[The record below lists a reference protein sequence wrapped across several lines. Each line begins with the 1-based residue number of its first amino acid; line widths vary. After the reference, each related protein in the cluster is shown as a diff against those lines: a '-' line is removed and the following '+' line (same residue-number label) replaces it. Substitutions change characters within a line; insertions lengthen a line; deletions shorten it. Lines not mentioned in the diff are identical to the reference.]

1 MNEAIELTRTPG
13 PAQVT
18 GSSFDRELRGALWS
32 RSRMAMVLGLAI
44 ATLMYLL
51 GRFVFT
57 TPALVKSELS
67 RLHPD
72 VWIAYPLLFAAGTAL
87 LWRDR
92 WSARAV
98 QAIDLA
104 VLGLLTLLDAFL
116 AAAMFP
122 QENRF
127 FTAALI
133 LFIAA
138 AILPWRLG
146 FQVALG
152 VLVVAAYPAL
162 VLLMRATVPE
172 LSAWWTAAGP
182 GALREVLVDQTIGV
196 AVLAAVSVLVTRTLY
211 SMRREL
217 HAATRIGNYL
227 IEKELGSGGMG
238 RVYRARHALIRRPTA
253 VKVMRPETTGSSEA
267 LARFEREVRLSATL
281 THPNTITI
289 YDFGRADP
297 VTFYYAME
305 YLDGLDLKRLVER
318 FGPLPPE
325 RAVYVLRQACESLA
339 EAHGRGI
346 VHRDVKP
353 SNIFLTERGG
363 LYDFVK
369 VLDFGLARDVR
380 ESPDA
385 RLTAAGQVFGTP
397 SFIAPE
403 ALTEEHGVDERSDI
417 YCLGAVMFWTLT
429 GRPPFA
435 GRTAIEAMAD
445 QLRSQ
450 PIAPS
455 TASELAIPPDLDA
468 IVLRCLAKSPGER
481 FPDMASLIAALDA
494 VGLERPWSR
503 GRAREWWELH
513 GPGLATFHGAEI
525 APENPA

>member
-1 MNEAIELTRTPG
+1 VNEAFELTRAPRQ
-13 PAQVT
+13 AQTT
-18 GSSFDRELRGALWS
+18 GGSFERELRGALWS
-32 RSRMAMVLGLAI
+32 RSRLAMILGLAI
-44 ATLMYLL
+44 ATVMYLL

-57 TPALVKSELS
+57 MPAIVESDLA

-72 VWIAYPLLFAAGTAL
+72 VWIASPLLFAAGTAL
-87 LWRDR
+87 LWSDR
-92 WSARAV
+92 WSARGV
-98 QAIDLA
+98 QGIDLA
-104 VLGLLTLLDAFL
+104 VLAMLTLLDAFVS
-116 AAAMFP
+116 AAMFP

-138 AILPWRLG
+138 AMLPWRLG

-152 VLVVAAYPAL
+152 VLVVVAYPAL
-162 VLLMRATVPE
+162 VLLLRAAVPE
-172 LSAWWTAAGP
+172 VAAWWEAAGP
-182 GALREVLVDQTIGV
+182 SALRETLVDQTIGV

-253 VKVMRPETTGSSEA
+253 VKVMRPETTGSSDA
-267 LARFEREVRLSATL
+267 LARFEREVQLSATL

-318 FGPLPPE
+318 FGPLSPE
-325 RAVYVLRQACESLA
+325 RAVYVLRQACASLA

-403 ALTEEHGVDERSDI
+403 ALTEEHGVDERSDV
-417 YCLGAVMFWTLT
+417 YCLGAVAFWTLT
-429 GRPPFA
+429 GRPPFS

-450 PIAPS
+450 PIPPS
-455 TASELAIPPDLDA
+455 SASEIRVPPELDA
-468 IVLRCLAKSPGER
+468 IVLQCLAKAPGER
-481 FPDMASLIAALDA
+481 FAGMSELIEALDA
-494 VGLERPWSR
+494 IVFETPWDQR
-503 GRAREWWELH
+503 RAREWWDLH
-513 GPGLATFHGAEI
+513 GPGLATFHGEETAAESG
-525 APENPA
+525 P